1 MPEYVEV
8 AVIIPRVTGT
18 FSYHLPPNLAGRV
31 SPGSLVTVP
40 FGNQQVQGIVTRQ
53 MAEPDVP
60 ETRPVEALVDELPVV
75 NANQMKLATWLARET
90 LAPLSA
96 CLDVMIPPGLSQHVD
111 TLARLSTKYESVPA
125 AGLSPAEARLIRLL
139 SERGELRGRQIE
151 ASLPKIDWRALLKNL
166 EKKNLVE
173 SSSYLPPPSVRPK
186 FIKTAQLALPAEEI
200 DDQSDRLGRQPA
212 VIARRLAVLKYLS
225 SEPWPV
231 DIAWVYAAS
240 KANLADLQKLEE
252 LGLIRFSES
261 EIWRDPLKQI
271 EAPPTNP
278 PELTDDQ
285 EAAWKKLQQ
294 KLSTKDDKARPQ
306 PILINGVTGSGK
318 TELYLRAIQEVI
330 QHGGQA
336 IYLIPE
342 IALTPQTIR
351 RVLSR
356 FPGRVG
362 IIHSRL
368 SAGERYDTWR
378 RARAGLLSVVVGPRS
393 ALFAPF
399 SALRLIVV
407 DECHEEAYYQSDVL
421 PYYHAVNTAV
431 AYGHLAGAAVLMGS
445 ATPDITQSYRAET
458 GEWLEILLPK
468 RINVTAPGQPNKE
481 GPTLMPDV
489 RLVDMREELK
499 QGNRSIFSRLLL
511 DGLKSTLSAGHQ
523 AILFLNRRGSA
534 TYIFCRNCGLT
545 IKCPRC
551 DRPLTLH
558 SPFAELLCH
567 TCGYRRKQPRQCP
580 QCSSDQIQALGVG
593 TERVE
598 SELHTLF
605 PKVRTLRWDHDTT
618 RQKGAHEIILAQFSQ
633 QRADV
638 LIGTQMLA
646 KGLDLPFVTL
656 VGVILADISLNLPDY
671 RSAERTFQIL
681 TQVAGRA
688 GRSSLGGQVVL
699 QSYQPDHYAI
709 QAASR
714 HDQAGFYRQEL
725 EYRRQLGYPPF
736 THLMRLE
743 YRHQQNDQAEAVSIR
758 MADQLISWLK
768 KTSRHATDLIGPAP
782 CFFARE
788 YNLFRWQIVLRGA
801 DPAAFFNDHP
811 IPEGWKVELDPPS
824 LL

>member
-8 AVIIPRVTGT
+8 AVNIPRVTGT
-18 FSYHLPPNLAGRV
+18 FSYHLPANLIGRV

-40 FGNQQVQGIVTRQ
+40 FGNQLVQGVVTRQ
-53 MAEPDVP
+53 LAEPDVP
-60 ETRPVEALVDELPVV
+60 ETRPIEALVDEHPVIT
-75 NANQMKLATWLARET
+75 ANQLKLATWLASET

-111 TLARLSTKYESVPA
+111 TLARLNTANEVGTI
-125 AGLSPAEARLIRLL
+125 AGLSPTEARLIRLL
-139 SERGELRGRQIE
+139 SDRGELRGRQIE
-151 ASLPKIDWRALLKNL
+151 ASLPRTDWRALLRNL
-166 EKKNLVE
+166 EKKGLVV
-173 SSSYLPPPSVRPK
+173 SSSYLPPPTVRPK

-200 DDQSDRLGRQPA
+200 DHQADRLGRQPA

-240 KANLADLQKLEE
+240 QANLADLQKLEE
-252 LGLIRFSES
+252 LGFIRLSES

-271 EAPPTNP
+271 EAASTNP
-278 PELTDDQ
+278 PELTQ
-285 EAAWKKLQQ
+285 EQQVAWTMLQQ
-294 KLSTKDDKARPQ
+294 HLFDNLDKGSSR

-342 IALTPQTIR
+342 ISLTPQTIR

-399 SALRLIVV
+399 AALRLIVV
-407 DECHEEAYYQSDVL
+407 DECHEEAYYQSDAL
-421 PYYHAVNTAV
+421 PYYHAVKVAV
-431 AYGHLAGAAVLMGS
+431 AYGHLTGATVLMGS
-445 ATPDITQSYRAET
+445 ATPDITQSYQAET
-458 GEWLEILLPK
+458 GEWLEIRLCK
-468 RINVTAPGQPNKE
+468 RINVATPGHPSAG
-481 GPTLMPDV
+481 GPLLMPDV
-489 RLVDMREELK
+489 RLADMRDELK

-511 DGLKSTLSAGHQ
+511 NSLESTLSAGHQ

-558 SPFAELLCH
+558 SPLAELLCH
-567 TCGYRRKQPRQCP
+567 TCGYRRKQPRHCP
-580 QCSSDQIQALGVG
+580 QCASDQIQTLGVG

-598 SELHTLF
+598 SELLKLF
-605 PKVRTLRWDHDTT
+605 PKIRTLRWDHDTT

-688 GRSSLGGQVVL
+688 GRSSLGGHVIL

-714 HDQAGFYRQEL
+714 HDQDGFYRQEL
-725 EYRRQLGYPPF
+725 EFRRQLGYPPF
-736 THLMRLE
+736 SHLMRLE
-743 YRHQQNDQAEAVSIR
+743 YRHFQNDQAESAAVR
-758 MADQLISWLK
+758 MTDQITSWLN
-768 KTSRHATDLIGPAP
+768 KTGRHATDLIGPAP

-788 YNLFRWQIVLRGA
+788 YNLFRWQLVLRGA